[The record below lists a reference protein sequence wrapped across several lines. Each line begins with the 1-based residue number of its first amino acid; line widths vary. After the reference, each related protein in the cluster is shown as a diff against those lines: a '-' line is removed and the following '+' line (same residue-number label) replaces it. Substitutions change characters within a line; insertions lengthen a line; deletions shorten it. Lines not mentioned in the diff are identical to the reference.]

1 MRSLLFT
8 FVNETHELAIFINIW
23 AYFRTCSKQFR
34 KGGLWSKGGL
44 IIHWKLNKRERLYND
59 DNVLFLCT

>member
-44 IIHWKLNKRERLYND
+44 INTLEIKQKREALQR
-59 DNVLFLCT
+59 